1 VDEGDERNERNEKPE
16 RPPAEGVRI
25 IGAEEAQAALERG
38 QAAGRRPDDE
48 LKFGDVP
55 PAPTGPRSPHR
66 FPLPATADPAT
77 AVPRSPVIP
86 PEPAGRP
93 AVPPVRPMT
102 PPSDPPVRPFRSD
115 EAASHG
121 DEAANYRD
129 DYRSNSGD
137 GYGDDSPAGEPGGAD
152 PTRRDDSLTV
162 SGPAE
167 LPHWTEPPTGEVPR
181 ILSSGDPGDQ
191 DDDMA
196 VWSGITA
203 RTPRWRDQ
211 QADWAEGDFDDVS
224 DLVDEDSRVGVLD
237 PTRSE
242 HSDIY
247 SFDEPAPPVP
257 PPGPVDEDRSRR
269 GTTPISSAPERG
281 RREREPVSSAN
292 GGGRDLGTAVAVGV
306 GLVVLALLALSLGPV
321 WALVLATA
329 VVLACA
335 LELFNV
341 FQRAGYRPATL
352 LGGTATV
359 ALMFGAYWKLE
370 VAIPLILVM
379 TLIVAMLWYMIGV
392 VRARPTVN
400 VAMTM
405 LGVLWVGTFG
415 AYAAL
420 LLKDHGHHP
429 NHGVGLLWG
438 AVLTTV
444 AYDVVGYLIGSRIGR
459 TPLAPEISPNKT
471 WEGFISGAVASAI
484 IGGVL
489 VGSIYPW
496 HAGSGLK
503 LGLLVGFFIAPLG
516 DLCES
521 MIKRDIG
528 VKDMGNLLPGHG
540 GMLDRFD
547 SLLFVLPATYY
558 LAQYLRLG

>member
-1 VDEGDERNERNEKPE
+1 VDEGDERDERDERNEKPD
-16 RPPAEGVRI
+16 RQPAEGVRI

-48 LKFGDVP
+48 LRFGDVP
-55 PAPTGPRSPHR
+55 PAPSGPRPAHR
-66 FPLPATADPAT
+66 FPLPASADPAT

-86 PEPAGRP
+86 PEPP
-93 AVPPVRPMT
+93 ARPMS
-102 PPSDPPVRPFRSD
+102 PAAESPVRPFTDASANPGPAEAPSGPFATDTYD
-115 EAASHG
+115 EEDDPYADGGHPE
-121 DEAANYRD
+121 EA
-129 DYRSNSGD
+129 
-137 GYGDDSPAGEPGGAD
+137 
-152 PTRRDDSLTV
+152 LTV

-181 ILSSGDPGDQ
+181 ILSGAGAGTGSEDE
-191 DDDMA
+191 DDDLA
-196 VWSGITA
+196 VWSGLSA

-211 QADWAEGDFDDVS
+211 QADWAEGDFDDVA
-224 DLVDEDSRVGVLD
+224 DFVDDDSRVGVLD
-237 PTRSE
+237 PTRTE
-242 HSDIY
+242 HSDLY
-247 SFDEPAPPVP
+247 SFDEPVPARDRTPAEPAEPVVEER
-257 PPGPVDEDRSRR
+257 GRR
-269 GTTPISSAPERG
+269 GTTPISSAPDRG
-281 RREREPVSSAN
+281 RRTGDTNGGAN
-292 GGGRDLGTAVAVGV
+292 GGAARGGRDLGTAVAVGV
-306 GLVVLALLALSLGPV
+306 GLVVLALLAFSLGPV

-352 LGGTATV
+352 LGATATV
-359 ALMFGAYWKLE
+359 ALMFGSYWKLE
-370 VAIPLILVM
+370 VAIPLILIM

-405 LGVLWVGTFG
+405 LGVLWVGAFG
-415 AYAAL
+415 SYAAL

-444 AYDVVGYLIGSRIGR
+444 AYDVVGYFIGSRIGR
-459 TPLAPEISPNKT
+459 TPLAPEISPQKT

-484 IGGVL
+484 VGGAL

-528 VKDMGNLLPGHG
+528 VKDMGHVLPGHG

-547 SLLFVLPATYY
+547 ALLFVLPATYY

>member
-1 VDEGDERNERNEKPE
+1 M
-16 RPPAEGVRI
+16 
-25 IGAEEAQAALERG
+25 AA
-38 QAAGRRPDDE
+38 
-48 LKFGDVP
+48 
-55 PAPTGPRSPHR
+55 
-66 FPLPATADPAT
+66 
-77 AVPRSPVIP
+77 
-86 PEPAGRP
+86 
-93 AVPPVRPMT
+93 
-102 PPSDPPVRPFRSD
+102 
-115 EAASHG
+115 
-121 DEAANYRD
+121 
-129 DYRSNSGD
+129 
-137 GYGDDSPAGEPGGAD
+137 
-152 PTRRDDSLTV
+152 
-162 SGPAE
+162 
-167 LPHWTEPPTGEVPR
+167 
-181 ILSSGDPGDQ
+181 
-191 DDDMA
+191 
-196 VWSGITA
+196 WSGITT
-203 RTPRWRDQ
+203 RSPRWRDQ
-211 QADWAEGDFDDVS
+211 QADWAEGDFDDVA

-237 PTRSE
+237 PTRSD
-242 HSDIY
+242 HSDLY
-247 SFDEPAPPVP
+247 TFDEPAAVRERAEPPDDL
-257 PPGPVDEDRSRR
+257 PGRR
-269 GTTPISSAPERG
+269 ATTPISSAPPG
-281 RREREPVSSAN
+281 RRSSRDSTGGGTGGN
-292 GGGRDLGTAVAVGV
+292 GGTGGTGGTGAVGSSRDLGTAIAVGV
-306 GLVVLALLALSLGPV
+306 GLAVLALLAFSLGPV
-321 WALVLATA
+321 WALVLATG

-370 VAIPLILVM
+370 VAIPLIVVM

-400 VAMTM
+400 VAITM
-405 LGVLWVGTFG
+405 LGVLWVSVFG
-415 AYAAL
+415 SYAAL
-420 LLKDHGHHP
+420 LLKDHGRHP

-444 AYDVVGYLIGSRIGR
+444 AYDVIGYFIGSRIGR
-459 TPLAPEISPNKT
+459 TPLAPEISPHKT

-484 IGGVL
+484 VGGAL

-528 VKDMGNLLPGHG
+528 VKDMGNVLPGHG

-547 SLLFVLPATYY
+547 ALLFVLPATYY

>member
-1 VDEGDERNERNEKPE
+1 MEPSDSAGTEPPGPTQSDVNAAADLGGD
-16 RPPAEGVRI
+16 
-25 IGAEEAQAALERG
+25 
-38 QAAGRRPDDE
+38 
-48 LKFGDVP
+48 
-55 PAPTGPRSPHR
+55 
-66 FPLPATADPAT
+66 ATAGYGGDAMVET
-77 AVPRSPVIP
+77 PV
-86 PEPAGRP
+86 ADTSR
-93 AVPPVRPMT
+93 R
-102 PPSDPPVRPFRSD
+102 D
-115 EAASHG
+115 EAF
-121 DEAANYRD
+121 
-129 DYRSNSGD
+129 
-137 GYGDDSPAGEPGGAD
+137 
-152 PTRRDDSLTV
+152 TV
-162 SGPAE
+162 TGPAE

-181 ILSSGDPGDQ
+181 ILSSSGGPE
-191 DDDMA
+191 DDEDDLA
-196 VWSGITA
+196 VWSGITS

-211 QADWAEGDFDDVS
+211 QADWAEGDFDDVA
-224 DLVDEDSRVGVLD
+224 DLVDEDSRIGVLD

-242 HSDIY
+242 HSDLY
-247 SFDEPAPPVP
+247 TFDEPAPAPEP
-257 PPGPVDEDRSRR
+257 AESAEDDRTRR
-269 GTTPISSAPERG
+269 GTTPISSAPGQTRRG
-281 RREREPVSSAN
+281 TDPTPGSA

-306 GLVVLALLALSLGPV
+306 GLVVLALLAFSLGPV

-329 VVLACA
+329 IVLACA

-370 VAIPLILVM
+370 VAIPLVLVM
-379 TLIVAMLWYMIGV
+379 TLVVAMLWYMIGV

-405 LGVLWVGTFG
+405 LGVLWIGTFG

-420 LLKDHGHHP
+420 LLKDHGRHP

-438 AVLTTV
+438 AVLTAV

-484 IGGVL
+484 VGGVV
-489 VGSIYPW
+489 VGNIYPW

-503 LGLLVGFFIAPLG
+503 LGLLIGFFIAPLG

-528 VKDMGNLLPGHG
+528 VKDMGHLLPGHG